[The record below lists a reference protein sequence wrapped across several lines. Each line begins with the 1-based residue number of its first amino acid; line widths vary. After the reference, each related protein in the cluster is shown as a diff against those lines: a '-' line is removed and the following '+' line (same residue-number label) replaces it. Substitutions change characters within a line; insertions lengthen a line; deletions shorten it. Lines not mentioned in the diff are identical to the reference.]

1 MTIRRLIY
9 LFIAT
14 ACLLLQTACQ
24 FEDDGQCADNTNV
37 GDSYISLTVT
47 VSNGDTHARTRAN
60 TPAGGEDGDGREAGF
75 ERENTVTGITLILY
89 RDPAGINTSSD
100 PTLELVRYFPVTER
114 AAGTSPIEVTY
125 TTGSQPLGKHNLS
138 LSTTYHAIVIANYD
152 MTSYLTEGTS
162 KLSNIKNATLN
173 AIYAGNPTN
182 SADDCTHFVMSSERD
197 CTINFGSVTAKNLDG
212 TTPHTKGQDMLYDL
226 RDQPIVIERMAARI
240 DFWSKNSNG
249 YKTSEDNAAYT
260 IPGYEYDVTS
270 STDKFVV
277 TGIVPFN
284 LTNGHATY
292 GSEYLIKR
300 LRTDVADVSTSTYLA
315 DETTTSYVIDPKTDD
330 KLTDITPSLTSS
342 LGSVYTLIDDASKLE
357 NTSDNPYYHSVA
369 SMHGLTTASSTI
381 DSKENVIVCYP
392 MENCLLPESKLYYH
406 ATGIAIVGYYYQN
419 GTGTG
424 VRKVYLSYLR
434 HQGEAENYD
443 ILPSTTQ
450 LSNTA
455 TMGTTTPMNF
465 GVVRNNIYRISIESV
480 SSMTF
485 SGSIRIKIEETKW
498 RHVDNP
504 EIYI

>member
-24 FEDDGQCADNTNV
+24 FEDDGQCADTINV
-37 GDSYISLTVT
+37 GDSYISLTVA

-60 TPAGGEDGDGREAGF
+60 TPAGGENGDGREAGF

-89 RDPAGINTSSD
+89 RDDAGINTSEN
-100 PTLELVRYFPVTER
+100 PVLELVRYFPVTER
-114 AAGTSPIEVTY
+114 ATGTMPIEVTY
-125 TTGSQPLGKHNLS
+125 TTGSQPLGRHNLN
-138 LSTTYHAIVIANYD
+138 LSDIYHVIVIANAPGVAA
-152 MTSYLTEGTS
+152 SLTEGVST
-162 KLSNIKNATLN
+162 LSDIKDATLN
-173 AIYAGNPTN
+173 TIYTGDPTN
-182 SADDCTHFVMSSERD
+182 SADECTHFVMSSESD
-197 CTINFGSVTAKNLDG
+197 CTINFGSVTATNLDG
-212 TTPHTKGQDMLYDL
+212 TAHTKGQDMLYDL
-226 RDQPIVIERMAARI
+226 TDTPIIIERMAARI

-249 YKTSEDNAAYT
+249 YKTSDDNAAYT

-292 GSEYLIKR
+292 GSEYLIKL
-300 LRTDVADVSTSTYLA
+300 LRTDIADASTSTYLA
-315 DETTTSYVIDPKTDD
+315 DETTTPYVIDPKTDE
-330 KLTDITPSLTSS
+330 KLTGTTPSLTSS
-342 LGSVYTLIDDASKLE
+342 LGSVYTLIGDASKLE

-369 SMHGLTTASSTI
+369 SMHGSTTASSTI
-381 DSKENVIVCYP
+381 SEKENVIVCYP

-406 ATGIAIVGYYYQN
+406 ATGIAIIGYYYQN

-424 VRKVYLSYLR
+424 VRKVYLNYLR
-434 HQGEAENYD
+434 HQGDAEKYD

-485 SGSIRIKIEETKW
+485 SGSISIKIEETKW
-498 RHVDNP
+498 RHVENP